1 MATAVPLS
9 LEPLIIKN
17 VSYLAGGNKMSKWD
31 KQVIEEFRANSGKVG
46 GHFAK
51 LIRQS

>member
-9 LEPLIIKN
+9 LEPPIIKN
-17 VSYLAGGNKMSKWD
+17 VNYLAGGNKMSKWD

-46 GHFAK
+46 GYFAK
-51 LIRQS
+51 LTRQS